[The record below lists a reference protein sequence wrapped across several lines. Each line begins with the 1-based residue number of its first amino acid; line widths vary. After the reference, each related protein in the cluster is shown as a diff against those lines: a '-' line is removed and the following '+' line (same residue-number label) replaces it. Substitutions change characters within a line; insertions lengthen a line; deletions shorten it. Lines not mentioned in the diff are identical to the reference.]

1 LVGVAVKFTV
11 VPVQIVVADAEMLT
25 LTGLL
30 GFTVI
35 TILFD
40 VTGFSTVQV
49 RSEVKLQV
57 TISPWTRAAL
67 VYVVLL
73 EPTLAPFSF
82 HWYTGVAPPL
92 VGVAV
97 KVTLVPAQMVVAEA
111 AMLTEGVAFAVTV
124 IVMAL
129 EVAGLPVAQPSLE
142 VSTQVTI

>member
-1 LVGVAVKFTV
+1 MKLTV

-49 RSEVKLQV
+49 SADVMLQV
-57 TISPWTRAAL
+57 TMSPWTRAAL

-73 EPTLAPFSF
+73 DPTLAPLSF
-82 HWYTGVAPPL
+82 HW
-92 VGVAV
+92 
-97 KVTLVPAQMVVAEA
+97 
-111 AMLTEGVAFAVTV
+111 
-124 IVMAL
+124 
-129 EVAGLPVAQPSLE
+129 
-142 VSTQVTI
+142 

>member
-1 LVGVAVKFTV
+1 MTV

-57 TISPWTRAAL
+57 TMSPWTRAAF
-67 VYVVLL
+67 VYVALL
-73 EPTLAPFSF
+73 DPTLAPLSF
-82 HWYTGVAPPL
+82 HW
-92 VGVAV
+92 
-97 KVTLVPAQMVVAEA
+97 
-111 AMLTEGVAFAVTV
+111 
-124 IVMAL
+124 
-129 EVAGLPVAQPSLE
+129 
-142 VSTQVTI
+142 